1 MGQSASL
8 KDFVAA
14 YVENKKK
21 SESEESYRKWLEA
34 NGVDYEGIY
43 AESIRDIN
51 SDYQRRKSEY
61 GSNAESLADIGLN
74 ASGYSDYVNAAA
86 YSEMQRRKTGAKEK
100 LLENERQNRAGFG
113 EYVRNLRDTEDKAY
127 TAVVDKIKSE
137 GITDFDS
144 AYEYAVSAGLSDDAA
159 KAAAES
165 GTGLAKNALIKQVL
179 STIISK
185 GFNSKQ
191 AKNYALASGLSQKD
205 ADMLS
210 AYAKNIN
217 EYGYYSDGYLDYIK
231 DKANQNDQKN

>member
-1 MGQSASL
+1 MGESASL

-34 NGVDYEGIY
+34 NGVDSEGIY

-51 SDYQRRKSEY
+51 TDYLKRKSEY
-61 GSNAESLADIGLN
+61 GRNAESLADIGLS

-100 LLENERQNRAGFG
+100 LVENERQNRSGFKD
-113 EYVRNLRDTEDKAY
+113 YVKNLRDTEEKAY
-127 TAVVDKIKSE
+127 AAVIEKIKSD

-144 AYEYAVSAGLSDDAA
+144 AYEYALSLGLSDSAA

-165 GTGLAKNALIKQVL
+165 GTGLAKSELIKEVL
-179 STIISK
+179 RTIITKS
-185 GFNSKQ
+185 FNSKQ

-210 AYAKNIN
+210 GYAKNIN